1 MLHPFF
7 VFKKI
12 GAIALDIFEEVRD
25 LIAEQLGIDQSHIL
39 VDASIIDDLGAD
51 SIDTV
56 EIIMSLEA
64 KFDIQ
69 ILEKEAV
76 SLQTVDEIVN
86 YVKEKQ

>member
-1 MLHPFF
+1 M
-7 VFKKI
+7 
-12 GAIALDIFEEVRD
+12 DIFEEVRD

-64 KFDIQ
+64 KFDIE

-76 SLQTVDEIVN
+76 SLQTVNEIVN